1 MYITYR
7 EINRN
12 DGLMGPGR
20 GYIKLSPSRES
31 CRLAFP
37 QSSFSEFSVKL
48 CELSDE
54 RIAFDLIYTE
64 NRSARKLDTVVLDGT
79 AAARVPFEAYKS
91 IGANVLESYIGE
103 LEFEMVTNA
112 EAHTALLGGGQLPP
126 REVLLDIAGELL
138 MGDECERDVPQG
150 IKLAAMADN
159 ESGAA
164 LLYAL
169 LADES
174 INSGERA
181 EFIALIAQYA
191 AESLSGDMRTLYA
204 ELLLTGE
211 GVERDPVLAT
221 ELLASKFVR
230 NYPYPARHRAL
241 KCALLQRGC
250 DERVVRHLDIL
261 ELAENRNVYTVS
273 ELCMNISELA
283 LSNADLSPLA
293 ELNEYKTDIDIKIA
307 VAECFAGYDK
317 SRAYSIFS
325 DISQRYKLVFCNDSA
340 LEAALA
346 RARLGLVTLA
356 LDDLQLAECLD
367 DIVFN
372 AGAYIA
378 YLLDMREHDG
388 ERGLFKHD
396 PYDGDIERNISL
408 AEAIIKLAADK
419 KIAIAERVSALRP

>member
-1 MYITYR
+1 
-7 EINRN
+7 
-12 DGLMGPGR
+12 
-20 GYIKLSPSRES
+20 
-31 CRLAFP
+31 
-37 QSSFSEFSVKL
+37 
-48 CELSDE
+48 
-54 RIAFDLIYTE
+54 
-64 NRSARKLDTVVLDGT
+64 
-79 AAARVPFEAYKS
+79 
-91 IGANVLESYIGE
+91 
-103 LEFEMVTNA
+103 
-112 EAHTALLGGGQLPP
+112 
-126 REVLLDIAGELL
+126 
-138 MGDECERDVPQG
+138 
-150 IKLAAMADN
+150 
-159 ESGAA
+159 
-164 LLYAL
+164 
-169 LADES
+169 
-174 INSGERA
+174 
-181 EFIALIAQYA
+181 
-191 AESLSGDMRTLYA
+191 MRTLYA

-356 LDDLQLAECLD
+356 LDDLQLAECID